1 MDEKRVF
8 ELAKK
13 VAHCEK
19 IINMLVESLQ
29 TLSEAYN
36 MLLSDMD
43 SFKNNVMYEV
53 IDERVKTNLLEIPK
67 VASCEETLD
76 ELLHNKKSI
85 CRFGDGEFA
94 CISGNLRAK
103 FTATYSQKL
112 ADRLVEVLHSN
123 DENIIIAIAD
133 NYGNLEEYSETSKR
147 EIRHYMTYDV
157 RKEHMQLLDKE
168 RKYYNAYVTRPYIT
182 FADVFTDNPK
192 HRFKKIK
199 LLWQDKD
206 VVMVEGEFT
215 RFGVGNDLLDNAKSI
230 TRILGPAVDAINK
243 YDEILSAC
251 LLENN
256 DAIYLVALGPV
267 ATILAYDLA
276 KTGRQTIDIGHLD
289 LEYEWFLRGEAVR
302 VPIPYKYVNEI
313 LGGENV
319 EYIDN
324 EKYESEIKVRIL

>member
-36 MLLSDMD
+36 MLVSDMD

-112 ADRLVEVLHSN
+112 ADR
-123 DENIIIAIAD
+123 
-133 NYGNLEEYSETSKR
+133 
-147 EIRHYMTYDV
+147 
-157 RKEHMQLLDKE
+157 
-168 RKYYNAYVTRPYIT
+168 
-182 FADVFTDNPK
+182 
-192 HRFKKIK
+192 
-199 LLWQDKD
+199 
-206 VVMVEGEFT
+206 
-215 RFGVGNDLLDNAKSI
+215 
-230 TRILGPAVDAINK
+230 
-243 YDEILSAC
+243 
-251 LLENN
+251 
-256 DAIYLVALGPV
+256 
-267 ATILAYDLA
+267 
-276 KTGRQTIDIGHLD
+276 
-289 LEYEWFLRGEAVR
+289 
-302 VPIPYKYVNEI
+302 
-313 LGGENV
+313 
-319 EYIDN
+319 
-324 EKYESEIKVRIL
+324 